1 MDEYRKLRRELARV
15 RAING
20 DEESAEEDEI
30 MAQMDEVWWSLTDEQ
45 QVVLNN
51 E

>member
-1 MDEYRKLRRELARV
+1 MGAWGEGMD
-15 RAING
+15 I
-20 DEESAEEDEI
+20 DD
-30 MAQMDEVWWSLTDEQ
+30 QMDEVWWSLTDEQ